1 MKKYSL
7 QFALLIVICFFPFSQ
22 TSFSRDF
29 DKTEFCEFR
38 DSLYKFVFLYP
49 KSYMK
54 TPVRYVN
61 NRLDIV
67 SNYGREKEEVI
78 VNVQEIRHA
87 DACSPKEFVR
97 FLNTTK
103 MIENNFKDIYP
114 KCKIIE
120 SGTTTISNQM
130 AYYII
135 SSFMDISTGIEKE
148 MTQILVQTINNNYV
162 YTLYARTTNQNK
174 FSALLSLFSYLQS
187 SFWIY
192 S

>member
-1 MKKYSL
+1 MKHYSL
-7 QFALLIVICFFPFSQ
+7 QFTLLIVACFFPFSH
-22 TSFSRDF
+22 TSFSQDF

-38 DSLYKFVFLYP
+38 DSQYKFVFLYP
-49 KSYMK
+49 KSYLK

-67 SNYGREKEEVI
+67 SNYGHEKEEVI
-78 VNVQEIRHA
+78 VNVQELRHA

-97 FLNTTK
+97 FLNATK
-103 MIENNFKDIYP
+103 MIENNFKDLYP
-114 KCKIIE
+114 ECKIIE
-120 SGTTTISNQM
+120 SGTTTISNQK

-135 SSFMDISTGIEKE
+135 SSYMDISPGIERE
-148 MTQILVQTINNNYV
+148 MNQILVQTINNNYV

-174 FSALLSLFSYLQS
+174 FSELLSLFSYLQS